1 MSRAEVEEFLG
12 ESFGDA
18 KAAEAFARTLEEIVL
33 ESRAEVLLE

>member
-18 KAAEAFARTLEEIVL
+18 EAAEAFARTLDEM
-33 ESRAEVLLE
+33 R